1 MPMPNEERSRSQQRW
16 AQLRFSIVGP
26 LLSSPPPRGQLRAEI
41 ERLSEKLWRHPTSG
55 ELTRFSF
62 STIERWFYTARAERD
77 DPVRVLERKLRHD
90 SGRQRSL
97 SEPLRQALV
106 AQHRDY
112 GFWSY
117 QLHYDNLVVRV
128 EQDPSLGP
136 MPSYASVRR
145 FMQRQGLWK
154 KHRPR
159 KRSPGVEQAEQKL
172 ESREVRSF
180 EVEHVNALWH
190 LDFHHG
196 SVKVLNARGD
206 WVRPLLL
213 AVLDD
218 RSRLVCHLQWYLR
231 ETAEELVHGLVQA
244 FLKRGLPRA
253 LMTDNGPSMLAAE
266 VREGLLRL
274 GIVHETTLPYSPY
287 QNGKQEVLW
296 AQVEGRLLAMMQGCA
311 ELDLSQLNEAT
322 LAWAEMEYQKKR
334 HSELA
339 TSPLKRWLE
348 GPTVARDCPSMDT
361 LHLAFCRE
369 QSRRQR
375 LSDSTVSVEGVRFEL
390 PSRFRHLSQVWIR
403 YASWDLSHVFVVD
416 ERRGNVLARLLPL
429 DKTNNARGAR
439 KPLAPLIGHQGSLVA
454 GPSGPPP
461 LLRKLLEQYAQTGLP
476 PAYLPKPD
484 SESKEK
490 P

>member
-1 MPMPNEERSRSQQRW
+1 MPNEVRSRSQQRW

-26 LLSSPPPRGQLRAEI
+26 LLASPLPRGRLRAEL

-62 STIERWFYTARAERD
+62 STIERWYYTARAERD
-77 DPVRVLERKLRHD
+77 DPVRVLERKPRHD
-90 SGRQRSL
+90 LGRQRSL
-97 SEPLRQALV
+97 SESLRQVLV

-117 QLHYDNLVVRV
+117 QLHYDNLVVLV
-128 EQDPSLGP
+128 EKDPSLGP

-145 FMQRQGLWK
+145 FMQRHGLRK
-154 KHRPR
+154 KPRPR
-159 KRSPGVEQAEQKL
+159 QGGLGLERAEQKL

-196 SVKVLNARGD
+196 SVKVLTSKGE
-206 WVRPLLL
+206 WVRPMLL

-231 ETAEELVHGLVQA
+231 ETAEELVHGLIQA

-253 LMTDNGPSMLAAE
+253 LMSDNGPAMLAAE
-266 VREGLLRL
+266 VREGLFRL

-296 AQVEGRLLAMMQGCA
+296 AQVEGRLLAMMQGCS

-322 LAWAEMEYQKKR
+322 LAWTEMEYQKKR
-334 HSELA
+334 HTELA

-348 GPTVARDCPSMDT
+348 GPSVARDCPPMDT

-375 LSDSTVSVEGVRFEL
+375 LSDSTISVEGVRFEL
-390 PSRFRHLSQVWIR
+390 PSRFRHLSRVWIR
-403 YASWDLSHVFVVD
+403 YASWDLTRVVVVD
-416 ERRGNVLARLLPL
+416 ERHGNVLARLLPV

-439 KPLAPLIGHQGSLVA
+439 KPLESVAEHDGSYLPGA
-454 GPSGPPP
+454 SGPAP

-484 SESKEK
+484 SDPKEK

>member
-1 MPMPNEERSRSQQRW
+1 MANQERSRSQQRW

-26 LLSSPPPRGQLRAEI
+26 LLSSPPPRGQLRAELG
-41 ERLSEKLWRHPTSG
+41 RLSEKLWRHPTSG
-55 ELTRFSF
+55 ELTCFSF
-62 STIERWFYTARAERD
+62 STIERWYYTARTEGD
-77 DPVRVLERKLRHD
+77 DPVRVLERKLRRD

-97 SEPLRQALV
+97 NDSLRKALA

-117 QLHYDNLVVRV
+117 QLHYDNLVVLV

-145 FMQRQGLWK
+145 FMQRHGLRK
-154 KHRPR
+154 RPR
-159 KRSPGVEQAEQKL
+159 PRQGGPGLEQAEQKL

-196 SVKVLNARGD
+196 SRKVLTAKGE

-231 ETAEELVHGLVQA
+231 ETAEELVHGLIQA

-253 LMTDNGPSMLAAE
+253 LMTDNGSAMLAAE
-266 VREGLLRL
+266 VREGLFRL

-287 QNGKQEVLW
+287 QNGKQEVFW
-296 AQVEGRLLAMMQGCA
+296 AQVEGRLLAMMQGCG
-311 ELDLSQLNEAT
+311 ELDLSQLNEAS

-348 GPTVARDCPSMDT
+348 GPSVARDCPPMDN

-375 LSDSTVSVEGVRFEL
+375 LSDSTISVEGVRFEV

-403 YASWDLSHVFVVD
+403 FASWDLTYVFVVD
-416 ERRGNVLARLLPL
+416 ERRGNVLARLLPV
-429 DKTNNARGAR
+429 DKSNNARGAR
-439 KPLAPLIGHQGSLVA
+439 KALDSITEHDARSLPGA
-454 GPSGPPP
+454 GGPAP
-461 LLRKLLEQYAQTGLP
+461 LLRKLLVQYAQTGLP
-476 PAYLPKPD
+476 PAYLPKPE
-484 SESKEK
+484 SQSKEK

>member
-1 MPMPNEERSRSQQRW
+1 MSNRDQSRSQQRW
-16 AQLRFSIVGP
+16 AQLRFSVVGP
-26 LLSSPPPRGQLRAEI
+26 LLSCPPPRGQLRMELK
-41 ERLSEKLWRHPTSG
+41 RLSEKSWRHPTSG
-55 ELTRFSF
+55 ESTVFSF
-62 STIERWFYTARAERD
+62 STIERWYYAARTERD
-77 DPVRVLERKLRHD
+77 DPVRVLERKPRHD
-90 SGRQRSL
+90 LGQQRSL
-97 SEPLRQALV
+97 SESLRQALL
-106 AQHRDY
+106 AQYRDHSS
-112 GFWSY
+112 WSY
-117 QLHYDNLVVRV
+117 QLHYENLEVVV
-128 EQDPSLGP
+128 EKDASLGP

-145 FMQRQGLWK
+145 FMKRHGLRK
-154 KHRPR
+154 KPR
-159 KRSPGVEQAEQKL
+159 RRKAGPGLEQAEQKL

-196 SVKVLNARGD
+196 SLKVLTAKGE

-231 ETAEELVHGLVQA
+231 ETAEELVHGLMQA

-253 LMTDNGPSMLAAE
+253 LMTDNGPAMLAAE

-287 QNGKQEVLW
+287 QNGKQEVFW
-296 AQVEGRLLAMMQGCA
+296 AQVEGRLLAMLEGCR

-322 LAWAEMEYQKKR
+322 LAWVEMEYQKKR

-348 GPTVARDCPSMDT
+348 GPSVARDCPSMDT

-375 LSDSTVSVEGVRFEL
+375 LSDSTISVEGVRFEL
-390 PSRFRHLSQVWIR
+390 PSRFRHLSRVWIR
-403 YASWDLSHVFVVD
+403 YASWDLTHVFVVD
-416 ERRGNVLARLLPL
+416 ERRGNVLARLLPI
-429 DKTNNARGAR
+429 DKTKNAQGTR
-439 KPLAPLIGHQGSLVA
+439 KALDPITEHDDISLPSAA
-454 GPSGPPP
+454 GPAP
-461 LLRKLLEQYAQTGLP
+461 LLRKLLQEYAKTGLP
-476 PAYLPKPD
+476 PAYLPKTD